1 MINIMFIAHSI
12 KIHLY
17 FYKCIEACAKE
28 NSCFQTA
35 ILIDEKMKA
44 PNVSFSS
51 SINWIDS
58 KFSNFKENPLAV
70 IDLNK
75 ISSKYTNVEI
85 FKNYEELK
93 FCDWI
98 VLESNRSNTDVLNRY
113 TRYGILTLNTF
124 QNSIYNNL
132 FNSDSLFLQILH
144 QSTDSK
150 NWSVFEQIDLKK
162 EQGIKNNT
170 YKILFNYS
178 VFLTKLLRNNQVK
191 TANIF
196 SLKNRKSL
204 VLKLNILY
212 YYINLVII
220 IIKRKLD
227 KSNLNWKLGIKKNE
241 ELHFI
246 DQPKQSFWAD
256 PFVVKSEDDIYVY
269 FEELK
274 ENNIGRISCIHLD
287 STFNIK
293 EKQIILDESYHFS
306 YPNVFFKDNNYYMIP
321 ESNQNNTLQLYKCDN
336 FPFLW
341 SHKMNLMEDIKLL
354 DSNWIYH
361 NNLYWIFA
369 NKVEN
374 FEYDNNERLYLY
386 YSEDLFSQNWQ
397 SHIKNPIIVDAS
409 LARNA
414 GNLWVEDGK
423 LFRVSQNCK
432 HGYGENLVLNRIVEL
447 NTTNYVEEKIRELFP
462 PKNYVGIHTQNRCE
476 DIYVYDFLYKEHH
489 HNS

>member
-1 MINIMFIAHSI
+1 
-12 KIHLY
+12 
-17 FYKCIEACAKE
+17 
-28 NSCFQTA
+28 
-35 ILIDEKMKA
+35 
-44 PNVSFSS
+44 
-51 SINWIDS
+51 
-58 KFSNFKENPLAV
+58 
-70 IDLNK
+70 
-75 ISSKYTNVEI
+75 
-85 FKNYEELK
+85 
-93 FCDWI
+93 
-98 VLESNRSNTDVLNRY
+98 
-113 TRYGILTLNTF
+113 
-124 QNSIYNNL
+124 
-132 FNSDSLFLQILH
+132 
-144 QSTDSK
+144 
-150 NWSVFEQIDLKK
+150 
-162 EQGIKNNT
+162 
-170 YKILFNYS
+170 
-178 VFLTKLLRNNQVK
+178 
-191 TANIF
+191 
-196 SLKNRKSL
+196 
-204 VLKLNILY
+204 
-212 YYINLVII
+212 
-220 IIKRKLD
+220 
-227 KSNLNWKLGIKKNE
+227 
-241 ELHFI
+241 
-246 DQPKQSFWAD
+246 
-256 PFVVKSEDDIYVY
+256 
-269 FEELK
+269 
-274 ENNIGRISCIHLD
+274 
-287 STFNIK
+287 
-293 EKQIILDESYHFS
+293 
-306 YPNVFFKDNNYYMIP
+306 MIP